1 MLKNIF
7 KPQPKARLKLD
18 QILRGQKTNF
28 RVAGCLIF
36 KEWDAEDGKFY
47 FWEEWELLGFDNYD
61 SWVEFDHYSREV
73 SIYEPVRFYSEKIDP
88 SYFGVGKT
96 YDFEDPTEGRQS
108 GRIVEIGEGEI
119 ARIIGKNTHQV
130 FEGEKM
136 TYATLT
142 NPTYKVTVEKYNN
155 REFDAYKKRVLGKK
169 EQKEIFGR
177 VLTPFNWA
185 QFWAIIFWIVL
196 GGIILVSIFSP
207 SCKTDTNGKEV
218 CSYSNGIR
226 GVHGG
231 GGGGLGK

>member
-1 MLKNIF
+1 MLKNLF
-7 KPQPKARLKLD
+7 KPRPKARLKLD

-36 KEWDAEDGKFY
+36 KEWDAEDGQFY
-47 FWEEWELLGFDNYD
+47 YWEEWELLGFDNYD
-61 SWVEFDHYSREV
+61 SWVEFDHYSREISV
-73 SIYEPVRFYSEKIDP
+73 YEPVRFYSEKIDP
-88 SYFGVGKT
+88 DQFRRGRNYE
-96 YDFEDPTEGRQS
+96 FEDPIQGRQTVKL
-108 GRIVEIGEGEI
+108 VEKGEGKI

-136 TYATLT
+136 TYGTLT
-142 NPTYKVTVEKYNN
+142 SPTYKVTVEKYNN
-155 REFDAYKKRVLGKK
+155 REFDAYKKRVLSKK

-177 VLTPFNWA
+177 VLKPFNWA
-185 QFWAIIFWIVL
+185 RFWVIVFWLAL
-196 GGIILVSIFSP
+196 GGMILIPIFSP